1 MPVQALKI
9 GVLADSSMQQA
20 DLETLVVDSGNSVAA
35 SFICSKTQL
44 EKLLAASE
52 WPEVDA
58 WVARL
63 DLHTHLGQ
71 QFVEQL
77 ENLNVP
83 VIYDEPQSL
92 ANLETLERVKRFSS
106 KINLVSGS
114 GVSSLLSGNRA
125 KEVWVLAAS
134 TGGVEAVVEFL
145 RNLPENIQDVAFLY
159 VQHIDANIS
168 ESLKKAVI
176 QNTDWRVFSCE
187 KSHMLYSGCVYIVS
201 PAFQFEITSTGVMHP
216 VSDAWIGP
224 FSPSVDQ
231 VMAKVA
237 RAYGKTS
244 GAIIF
249 SGMGDDGA
257 KSCHY
262 MKHSGGQIWVQSPES
277 CTVDSM
283 PASAQATGCV
293 SYSAV
298 ASQLAVHFA
307 SRHNPTLQT
316 GHLGL

>member
-1 MPVQALKI
+1 MAVEALKI
-9 GVLADSSMQQA
+9 GVLADSALQLT
-20 DLETLVVDSGNSVAA
+20 DLEKLVADSGHKVEASVL
-35 SFICSKTQL
+35 CTSKQL
-44 EKLLAASE
+44 EKLMMNE
-52 WPEVDA
+52 WQSVDA

-63 DLHTHLGQ
+63 DLQTELGQ
-71 QFVEQL
+71 DFVEQL
-77 ENLNVP
+77 ENLDVP

-92 ANLETLERVKRFSS
+92 ANLNKTERVKRFGS
-106 KINLVSGS
+106 KINLLSGS
-114 GVSSLLSGNRA
+114 GISSLLIGKRA

-145 RNLPENIQDVAFLY
+145 RNLPKNIQDVAFLY

-168 ESLKKAVI
+168 ETLKKAVI
-176 QNTDWRVFSCE
+176 HNTDWKVFSCE

-201 PAFQFEITSTGVMHP
+201 PSFQFEITSSGVLNP
-216 VSDAWIGP
+216 VREPWIGA

-249 SGMGDDGA
+249 SGMGDDGT

-262 MKHSGGQIWVQSPES
+262 MKYSGGQIWIQSPES
-277 CTVDSM
+277 CTIDSM
-283 PASAQATGCV
+283 PSSAQATGCV

-298 ASQLAVHFA
+298 AAELAVHFA
-307 SRHNPTLQT
+307 SRHNPSMQT
-316 GHLGL
+316 GSLGL

>member
-1 MPVQALKI
+1 MSVQALKI
-9 GVLADSSMQQA
+9 GVLADSAIQQS
-20 DLETLVVDSGNSVAA
+20 DLEKLVLDSGNQVAA
-35 SFICSKTQL
+35 SVLCTSGQL
-44 EKLLAASE
+44 QKLIAQDWPAA
-52 WPEVDA
+52 DA

-63 DLHTHLGQ
+63 NLQTELGQ
-71 QFVEQL
+71 QFVDEL

-83 VIYDEPQSL
+83 VIYDEPQAL
-92 ANLETLERVKRFSS
+92 ANMAKAERAKRFGS

-114 GVSSLLSGNRA
+114 GVSSLLSASRA

-134 TGGVEAVVEFL
+134 TGGVAAVVEFL
-145 RNLPENIQDVAFLY
+145 RNLPENINDVAFLY

-168 ESLKKAVI
+168 ETLKKAVVK
-176 QNTDWRVFSCE
+176 NTDWKVFSCE
-187 KSHMLYSGCVYIVS
+187 KSHMICGGCVYIVS
-201 PAFQFEITSTGVMHP
+201 PSFQFEITSTGVINP
-216 VSDAWIGP
+216 ISDAWIGP

-249 SGMGDDGA
+249 SGMGDDGT

-283 PASAQATGCV
+283 PSSAQATGCV
-293 SYSAV
+293 SYCAV
-298 ASQLAVHFA
+298 ASELAVHFPLRNKA
-307 SRHNPTLQT
+307 APLQT

>member
-1 MPVQALKI
+1 MAVEVLKI
-9 GVLADSSMQQA
+9 GVLADSAVQQT
-20 DLETLVVDSGNSVAA
+20 DLENLVRGSGHQVEASVVCT
-35 SFICSKTQL
+35 SGQL
-44 EKLLAASE
+44 QKLIARD
-52 WPEVDA
+52 WPKVDA

-63 DLHTHLGQ
+63 NLQTEIGQ

-92 ANLETLERVKRFSS
+92 ANLEKIERVKRFSS
-106 KINLVSGS
+106 KINLLSAS
-114 GVSSLLSGNRA
+114 GVSSVLTGSRA
-125 KEVWVLAAS
+125 REVWVLAAS

-145 RNLPENIQDVAFLY
+145 RNLPKNIQNVAFLY
-159 VQHIDANIS
+159 VQHIAVNIS
-168 ESLKKAVI
+168 ETLKKAVVN
-176 QNTDWRVFSCE
+176 NTDWKVFSCE
-187 KSHMLYSGCVYIVS
+187 KSHMLCSGCVYIVS
-201 PAFQFEITSTGVMHP
+201 PAFQFEITSTGVIHP
-216 VSDAWIGP
+216 VRETWVGP

-249 SGMGDDGA
+249 SGMGDDGS

-283 PASAQATGCV
+283 PVSAQATGCV

-298 ASQLAVHFA
+298 AAELAVHFA
-307 SRHNPTLQT
+307 SRHNTIMQT